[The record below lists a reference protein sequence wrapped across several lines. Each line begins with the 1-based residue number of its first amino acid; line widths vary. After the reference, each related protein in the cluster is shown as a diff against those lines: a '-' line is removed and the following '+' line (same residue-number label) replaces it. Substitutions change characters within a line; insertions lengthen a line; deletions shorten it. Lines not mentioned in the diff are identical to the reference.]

1 MIWDKGTFV
10 EYSSDGFYVEAKDAT
25 LVDTLKDLKPIPT
38 YPISWDEVN
47 SKWIRD
53 DQNGFIYVEP
63 KKPNIGTVSVD
74 KYVYVDL
81 LEYELPEESNVL
93 LENGVMYVNETL
105 KNLSNQRILT
115 LDLTGDID
123 S

>member
-1 MIWDKGTFV
+1 MIQSEDSEHYNRKMVWDKGSFS

-53 DQNGFIYVEP
+53 DQNGSIYVEP
-63 KKPNIGTVSVD
+63 KETKYWYSVSGQVC
-74 KYVYVDL
+74 L
-81 LEYELPEESNVL
+81 C
-93 LENGVMYVNETL
+93 
-105 KNLSNQRILT
+105 
-115 LDLTGDID
+115 
-123 S
+123 